1 MKCNECGNDISVV
14 SHKSWC
20 SDYKHIVCEEPEE
33 VCMQHT
39 PMIDLESGLEA
50 LLP

>member
-1 MKCNECGNDISVV
+1 MKNPNNCATCE
-14 SHKSWC
+14 HKEVEHGDGWC
-20 SDYKHIVCEEPEE
+20 YMFREEPEE

-39 PMIDLESGLEA
+39 PMIDLESELEA